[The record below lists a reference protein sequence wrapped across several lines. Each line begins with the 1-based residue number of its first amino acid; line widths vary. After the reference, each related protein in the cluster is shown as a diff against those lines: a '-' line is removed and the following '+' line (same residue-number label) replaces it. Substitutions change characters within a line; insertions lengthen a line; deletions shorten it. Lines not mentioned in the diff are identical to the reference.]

1 MFLLNYQYSFDFKNP
16 TTEFLGCVI
25 LGTILSAT
33 DPVAVV
39 GLFKKLGTD
48 KRIST
53 LIEGESLLN
62 DGSAVVM
69 LEILIVVLINII
81 KTEEDAGAHT
91 EGSLELFIA
100 GLKLAIGS
108 PLLGVVYAYILRQFI
123 TRN

>member
-1 MFLLNYQYSFDFKNP
+1 MYLMEFHHSFDFQNA
-16 TTEFLGCVI
+16 TTAFLGCVI

-48 KRIST
+48 KKIAT

-69 LEILIVVLINII
+69 LEILIVILINII
-81 KTEEDAGAHT
+81 KIEESPGADIEGPWHLLLAG
-91 EGSLELFIA
+91 I
-100 GLKLAIGS
+100 KLAIGS
-108 PLLGVVYAYILRQFI
+108 PIIGIL
-123 TRN
+123 

>member
-1 MFLLNYQYSFDFKNP
+1 MNYQVSFDFNNK

-48 KRIST
+48 KRIAT

-69 LEILIVVLINII
+69 LEILIVILINII
-81 KTEEDAGAHT
+81 KTEENSGAHT
-91 EGSLELFIA
+91 EGPLQLIFA
-100 GLKLAIGS
+100 GIKLAIGS
-108 PLLGVVYAYILRQFI
+108 PLFGII
-123 TRN
+123 